1 MYKNETKID
10 FFKWDGYSG
19 IMLLLC
25 VIFEK
30 SKENEESGG
39 CLTSSIIMLQ
49 GISTQS
55 LILLP

>member
-30 SKENEESGG
+30 SKEIEESGG
-39 CLTSSIIMLQ
+39 CLTSSIIML
-49 GISTQS
+49 
-55 LILLP
+55 